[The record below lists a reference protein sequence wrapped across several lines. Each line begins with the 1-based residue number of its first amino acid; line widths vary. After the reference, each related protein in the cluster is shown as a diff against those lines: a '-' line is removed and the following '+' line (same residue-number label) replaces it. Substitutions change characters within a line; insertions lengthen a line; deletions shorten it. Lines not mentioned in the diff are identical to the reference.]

1 MKYRLT
7 ALCAV
12 IFVAA
17 GCAAVDPKPP
27 EEVVRERA
35 QQRVDWLMSQELESS
50 YALTSPGYR
59 ATHTV
64 WQYQRD
70 FGGVVM
76 WKAAIPGAIKCV
88 TLPGMDEASKC
99 EVKMMI
105 TYRAPTMGW
114 DQTTEVPETWIRLED
129 GWYLYTD

>member
-12 IFVAA
+12 IFLAA
-17 GCAAVDPKPP
+17 GCAAFDPAPP

-35 QQRVDWLMSQELESS
+35 QQRVEWLMTGELERS

-64 WQYQRD
+64 GQYRND
-70 FGGVVM
+70 FGGVGM
-76 WKAAIPGAIKCV
+76 WKAAIPGEIKCS
-88 TLPGMDEASKC
+88 TAPGMDEASKC
-99 EVKMMI
+99 EVKMMV
-105 TYRAPTMGW
+105 TYRAMGMGW
-114 DQTTEVPETWIRLED
+114 DQTTELPETWIRLEN
-129 GWYLYTD
+129 GWYLYID